1 MSDHSNP
8 GVRESTN
15 WRGFTLLKATFVA
28 TRRHRHALL
37 GVTLVP
43 FIVLFTL
50 QLIDFFVIAVGST
63 EFAYALVGDAALHPG
78 LFWPYL
84 AIRFVWRIIVWLPLA
99 MFAAACIR
107 VIVSGPTIGR
117 AAKFGWPHVDD
128 ARFVL
133 TALGVVLLV
142 SPVLVGLHIFGDV
155 LVDWATPDGLVPW
168 PDYLWDVLPAE
179 IVRLALR
186 TPTLWWV
193 FSIPI
198 AYRLASLALTDHS
211 VRGTRLFVSWPNAL
225 KLFVVVI
232 LVWLVAQ
239 FFVQLVP
246 WVFAAI
252 WLRFDA
258 SATGGTGRP
267 ELLLIVKVVIH
278 LFAMLVQVALMIA
291 AIAIAYDVSIKDP
304 ARG

>member
-1 MSDHSNP
+1 M
-8 GVRESTN
+8 
-15 WRGFTLLKATFVA
+15 
-28 TRRHRHALL
+28 
-37 GVTLVP
+37 
-43 FIVLFTL
+43 
-50 QLIDFFVIAVGST
+50 
-63 EFAYALVGDAALHPG
+63 
-78 LFWPYL
+78 
-84 AIRFVWRIIVWLPLA
+84 
-99 MFAAACIR
+99 
-107 VIVSGPTIGR
+107 
-117 AAKFGWPHVDD
+117 
-128 ARFVL
+128 
-133 TALGVVLLV
+133 
-142 SPVLVGLHIFGDV
+142 
-155 LVDWATPDGLVPW
+155 
-168 PDYLWDVLPAE
+168 
-179 IVRLALR
+179 
-186 TPTLWWV
+186 
-193 FSIPI
+193 
-198 AYRLASLALTDHS
+198 ASLALTDHS